1 MRRDMVFGADSKRAE
16 ALDAA
21 TGPAVFAVIVAAMG
35 AVVGLAGWAA
45 ATYTSVAVVLGCAVG
60 SAIVTALMWGVL
72 HWGIDEP
79 VEAQTAITER
89 QEEATGF
96 RHAA

>member
-1 MRRDMVFGADSKRAE
+1 MVFGPDSKRAE

-21 TGPAVFAVIVAAMG
+21 TGPAVFAVIVATMG
-35 AVVGLAGWAA
+35 AIVGVAGWAA
-45 ATYTSVAVVLGCAVG
+45 GTYTTVAVVLGCAVG

-79 VEAQTAITER
+79 VDAQAATTDR
-89 QEEATGF
+89 QEEATDF